1 MHVFCYKKNAYKKV
15 NLSTLKV
22 KKVKKKFQTELKKTV
37 FLYKKACSFLHWS
50 STKVWRMPRLL
61 KREILD
67 WKSLSVWKLIY
78 IMLLFRKYNINDN
91 NTKVFCSIHV
101 VENVRRKLLYSEHVL
116 QECKLYIDIFTKF
129 MFTRKELF
137 G

>member
-1 MHVFCYKKNAYKKV
+1 
-15 NLSTLKV
+15 
-22 KKVKKKFQTELKKTV
+22 
-37 FLYKKACSFLHWS
+37 
-50 STKVWRMPRLL
+50 MPRLL